1 MAFPPMRLL
10 EFHSAFEV
18 RILRYQM
25 QLIAQ
30 PVTFSVFTLRAFQ
43 ACLGEPSPCL
53 IRFARSH
60 LLRPKSEG
68 SCRAL
73 WVAPLTITA
82 RCAFPANIN
91 LTKPSGFR
99 GATWSRTTF
108 SVPVSGVPKH
118 HGLIDYFAPSQ
129 LPLPSL
135 RLARSHPF
143 RRFP

>member
-10 EFHSAFEV
+10 EFHSSFVA

-30 PVTFSVFTLRAFQ
+30 PVTFSVFTLRAFR

-68 SCRAL
+68 SCRAI
-73 WVAPLTITA
+73 WVAPSVRFRLSTLGGGCGFQVPYLAPLYLGCGRLRPWRWILSVFISFSKNYFNQSSPRSPCISA
-82 RCAFPANIN
+82 R
-91 LTKPSGFR
+91 L
-99 GATWSRTTF
+99 
-108 SVPVSGVPKH
+108 
-118 HGLIDYFAPSQ
+118 
-129 LPLPSL
+129 
-135 RLARSHPF
+135 
-143 RRFP
+143 